1 MSSYSKSDVV
11 LVRYPFSDLSGSK
24 IRPAVVVSAPHIS
37 KDIIIVPLTSKTSP
51 LLAGEFVL
59 ADWSQVGLNV
69 ESAVKRGVYTVH
81 ESLVAQ
87 TIGQLS
93 DADAA
98 KLKASLR
105 GWLERRKR
113 DEGLT
118 EIVLTRIYE
127 KAEEGGYIGYIAELP
142 GANTQGE
149 TMEEVRENLLEAMQM
164 ILEANREEAERRL
177 SSDTKV
183 TREPLTLHE
192 A

>member
-24 IRPAVVVSAPHIS
+24 IRPAVVVSAHHIS

-87 TIGQLS
+87 TLGQLS
-93 DADAA
+93 DRDAA
-98 KLKASLR
+98 KVEASLR
-105 GWLERRKR
+105 DWL
-113 DEGLT
+113 GL
-118 EIVLTRIYE
+118 R
-127 KAEEGGYIGYIAELP
+127 
-142 GANTQGE
+142 
-149 TMEEVRENLLEAMQM
+149 
-164 ILEANREEAERRL
+164 
-177 SSDTKV
+177 
-183 TREPLTLHE
+183 
-192 A
+192 